1 MTYEE
6 VLSHFKIQNRYRDK
20 AQCICPAH
28 QDKEASLTISRGD
41 KGTVLFCHARCPT
54 EKILNTVGLKMT
66 DLFDEPLQKSNERW
80 RSFVEGR
87 EQRQIESVYE
97 YVDLSGQ
104 YAFTRL
110 RLAGKK
116 FIYGRMEGDR
126 FRYGLNGVKR
136 EDIPAVYCNGLS
148 KLKKA
153 ISDGARVFYAE
164 GEKDVNTLNSR
175 GLIGVTCGAAGD
187 WNPDC
192 AALFSG
198 ADVVVLADNDSS
210 GKESAR
216 KIEKDLRK
224 VARSVKVVVP
234 TPDIEKGD
242 VSDFFET
249 HTVDELNKLIE
260 DTRTETKIRALSM
273 SEVEEEPVEWLIPN
287 YIPSGQISLLVGD
300 GGQGKTSI
308 WCNLVAGITTGKK
321 TILEESIPFDGNGKG
336 RKCMFFSS
344 EDSVPK
350 VLKRRLRT
358 AGADESKVL
367 FVDLTDKNFDLIK
380 FDSPELEELISENR
394 PALVVFDPL
403 QSFIP
408 ASVQMGSRNAM
419 RQCMS
424 PLIALGEKYGT
435 AFLIVMH
442 TNKKL
447 GVSGRTRCA
456 DSADIWDIAR
466 SVLIVGYTGEANIHY
481 CSHEKCN
488 YAPPEETVLYS
499 IEDGRVVYKGT
510 SDKHDKD
517 YVSENSAI
525 SRTAPARDEAKEVIL
540 NILEDGER
548 HKVAELDSTVK
559 ASGVSFGTLKR
570 AKTELKNE
578 GKIRYIAEGFGN
590 TKTFYVER
598 VRPGE

>member
-590 TKTFYVER
+590 TKTFYVEK